1 MRQKVTFRCT
11 AKASETES
19 DPPSET
25 KKTAEVCPAC
35 DLSDMIKKQK
45 LKDSQ
50 RSKSNG

>member
-11 AKASETES
+11 AKAREADEN
-19 DPPSET
+19 PPHET
-25 KKTAEVCPAC
+25 KSAAVCPAC

-50 RSKSNG
+50 GRSKENG